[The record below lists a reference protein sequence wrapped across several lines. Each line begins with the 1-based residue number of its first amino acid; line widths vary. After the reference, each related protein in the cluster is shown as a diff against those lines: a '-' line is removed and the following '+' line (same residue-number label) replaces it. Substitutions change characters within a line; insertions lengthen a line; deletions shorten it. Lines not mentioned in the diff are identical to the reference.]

1 MGGTRILAMVV
12 AGVFGS
18 MDAEKAEN
26 HAISERQFRS
36 NSRKRNAPL
45 GSGCRG
51 IFLQRPSVAEP
62 VGELVKARPG
72 GHSWRRSAFACS
84 GVIHLHAARAR
95 HRHQVTIRSVPSAVI
110 EPWRRWSVIKEVRS
124 SIITLLRCCSR
135 RPRRRQLSPHESG
148 RRRSGRW
155 ELSSWARCQSITGR
169 SNLELYAGLT
179 QESRWPLRRRGPAP
193 PHRTAYAHRRMRLR
207 SAHRLL
213 SDSQSLRCSGHAYAR
228 REVPQGTEFGRPGP
242 MVKHYHRRVRI
253 LLKAD
258 FPGANACSPSALVPW
273 CGFE

>member
-1 MGGTRILAMVV
+1 MGGSRILAMVV

-18 MDAEKAEN
+18 MDAGKAEN

-135 RPRRRQLSPHESG
+135 HPRRRQLSPHESG
-148 RRRSGRW
+148 RRRWDGGN
-155 ELSSWARCQSITGR
+155 LARGHD
-169 SNLELYAGLT
+169 A
-179 QESRWPLRRRGPAP
+179 
-193 PHRTAYAHRRMRLR
+193 
-207 SAHRLL
+207 
-213 SDSQSLRCSGHAYAR
+213 SQ
-228 REVPQGTEFGRPGP
+228 
-242 MVKHYHRRVRI
+242 
-253 LLKAD
+253 
-258 FPGANACSPSALVPW
+258 
-273 CGFE
+273 